1 MSESLD
7 FRLVFQAVPGASL
20 VLDRDLTVVAVTDAY
35 LEATKTSR
43 EAVEG
48 RQLSA
53 VVPDHPQLPQSVETA
68 LRTKARQVLQ
78 PYVITPVAIEGVPY
92 AIVFRED
99 EQASDQLR
107 SMREADRAKDE
118 FIAVISHEL
127 RTPMTSILGWTR
139 MLALGAL
146 DEETRREAL
155 EALERSTLAQAK
167 LIEDLLDESRIAS
180 DKLRLESRGLDLRT
194 VLSNAISTA
203 RPTAE
208 TKRIQVSCEAAEGWY
223 EVFGDPTRLQQAIGN
238 VLMNAIKFTPEG
250 GEVSLRLRNHAGAAV
265 LEVADTGRGIAPEL
279 LPYIFDRFRQ
289 GDSQNA
295 QRQSGLG
302 LGLSIARHLVE
313 LHGGTVT
320 ASSAGEG
327 QGATFTISLPLH
339 QAAVTTVTTKR
350 DTQARAVSLP
360 RLAGVRV
367 LLVED
372 EVDNR
377 KVLATAL
384 RHSGAQVECA
394 GTAGDAFAVIPSWR
408 PDVII
413 CDIALP
419 DLDGCSFLIQLR
431 ERDRSAGKPVP
442 ALALTVMGRPNEQ
455 ARITAAGFDVFR
467 QKPIDPV
474 DLAHEVARL
483 AHGRADTSH

>member
-1 MSESLD
+1 
-7 FRLVFQAVPGASL
+7 
-20 VLDRDLTVVAVTDAY
+20 
-35 LEATKTSR
+35 
-43 EAVEG
+43 
-48 RQLSA
+48 
-53 VVPDHPQLPQSVETA
+53 
-68 LRTKARQVLQ
+68 
-78 PYVITPVAIEGVPY
+78 
-92 AIVFRED
+92 
-99 EQASDQLR
+99 
-107 SMREADRAKDE
+107 
-118 FIAVISHEL
+118 
-127 RTPMTSILGWTR
+127 
-139 MLALGAL
+139 
-146 DEETRREAL
+146 
-155 EALERSTLAQAK
+155 
-167 LIEDLLDESRIAS
+167 
-180 DKLRLESRGLDLRT
+180 

-203 RPTAE
+203 RPSAE
-208 TKRIQVSCEAAEGWY
+208 TKRIRVGLETADGWY

-250 GEVSLRLRNHAGAAV
+250 GEVSVRLRNDGGAAV
-265 LEVADTGRGIAPEL
+265 VEVADTGRGIAPEL

-289 GDSQNA
+289 GDSETA

-320 ASSAGEG
+320 AASAGEG

-431 ERDRSAGKPVP
+431 ERDRSAGKRVP